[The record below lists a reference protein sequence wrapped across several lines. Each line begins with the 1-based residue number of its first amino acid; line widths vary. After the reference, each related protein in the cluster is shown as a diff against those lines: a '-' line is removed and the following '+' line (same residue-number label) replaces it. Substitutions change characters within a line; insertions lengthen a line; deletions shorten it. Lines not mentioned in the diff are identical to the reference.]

1 MGMTPMFNP
10 HDLSQTRTA
19 ALRQRLETALAFI
32 LNDLGMELVSYARQ
46 NRTYTDRTGNLTNSM
61 GYVVMKRGT
70 IAAHGGELGGG
81 EGQEAAFKLYSELAP
96 QTQYDYCLI
105 IVAGMNYA
113 AYVEAKGYNVL
124 LPAQLKADL
133 EFVDRMKKLMA
144 KYDSKLKQMLRS

>member
-1 MGMTPMFNP
+1 MGMTPMYNP
-10 HDLSQTRTA
+10 HDLSQKNAA

-32 LNDLGMELVSYARQ
+32 LNDLGMELVTYARQ
-46 NRTYTDRTGNLTNSM
+46 HRTYTDRTGNLTNSM
-61 GYVVMKRGT
+61 GYVVVKGGT

-96 QTQYDYCLI
+96 QTGYDYCLI

-113 AYVEAKGYNVL
+113 AYVESKGYNVL

-133 EFVDRMKKLMA
+133 EFMSRMKKLME
-144 KYDSKLKQMLRS
+144 KYDAKLKALLRS